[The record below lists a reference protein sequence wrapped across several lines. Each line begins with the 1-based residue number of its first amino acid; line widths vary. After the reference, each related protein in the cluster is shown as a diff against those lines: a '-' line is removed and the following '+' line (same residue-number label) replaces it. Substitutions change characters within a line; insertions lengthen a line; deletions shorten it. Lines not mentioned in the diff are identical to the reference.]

1 MRGFLYGKIFSVRM
15 TLWRALRKALR
26 GAKGVMESVA
36 EDAVE
41 SVAESVAGGGEGRC
55 GAGREA
61 RIYTDILNPVIL
73 RIRDL
78 DEILAEEA

>member
-1 MRGFLYGKIFSVRM
+1 MKTAVYARFFIWENFQRQN
-15 TLWRALRKALR
+15 
-26 GAKGVMESVA
+26 
-36 EDAVE
+36 DAVE
-41 SVAESVAGGGEGRC
+41 SVAESVAGGEGRC

-61 RIYTDILNPVIL
+61 RFYTDILNPVIL

>member
-1 MRGFLYGKIFSVRM
+1 MYCRPSVCLSENRGLCAVFYMGKFSASEGRYGKRC
-15 TLWRALRKALR
+15 
-26 GAKGVMESVA
+26 
-36 EDAVE
+36 
-41 SVAESVAGGGEGRC
+41 GGRCGKCCEGRCEGRC

-61 RIYTDILNPVIL
+61 RFYTDILNPVIL

>member
-41 SVAESVAGGGEGRC
+41 L
-55 GAGREA
+55 GAK
-61 RIYTDILNPVIL
+61 
-73 RIRDL
+73 RDF
-78 DEILAEEA
+78 IQIF

>member
-1 MRGFLYGKIFSVRM
+1 MRGFLYGKVFSVRM
-15 TLWRALRKALR
+15 TLWKALRKALR
-26 GAKGVMESVA
+26 G
-36 EDAVE
+36 
-41 SVAESVAGGGEGRC
+41 GEERCGGRC

-61 RIYTDILNPVIL
+61 RFYTDILNPVIL

>member
-26 GAKGVMESVA
+26 G
-36 EDAVE
+36 
-41 SVAESVAGGGEGRC
+41 GGEGRYGKRCGGRCGKCCEGRCEGRC

-61 RIYTDILNPVIL
+61 RFYTDILNPVIL